1 MGRREFFEEQ
11 KLKRLVY
18 VFSIT
23 LVVSIAIFLTIFV
36 MYNKKLKEE
45 SSQSLMSLEKMNDIV
60 DNSELEEASY
70 SSDSTVKNSNNTSNT
85 VSSNNTNKETSDK
98 TKNNISKTPIGST
111 VQNTTK
117 ENTSLLCIPIPAEI
131 ALMVQSLFKMIAP
144 VYLVEE
150 VVGVEPSVV

>member
-70 SSDSTVKNSNNTSNT
+70 SSD
-85 VSSNNTNKETSDK
+85 
-98 TKNNISKTPIGST
+98 
-111 VQNTTK
+111 
-117 ENTSLLCIPIPAEI
+117 
-131 ALMVQSLFKMIAP
+131 
-144 VYLVEE
+144 
-150 VVGVEPSVV
+150 